1 MPSLCYSVWLHLNFC
16 PTEGAA
22 SATALRV
29 LPGCET
35 GSAEEVPAW
44 LYPDVF
50 GVLRTDLAE
59 LEGGAHLAVE
69 LVLLLGHP
77 HVVLRCGLDRP
88 GEIRVNTAAVR
99 IQITAT
105 HTSLLELTPG
115 RLLQSF
121 SGAV

>member
-1 MPSLCYSVWLHLNFC
+1 M
-16 PTEGAA
+16 AA
-22 SATALRV
+22 R
-29 LPGCET
+29 
-35 GSAEEVPAW
+35 

-77 HVVLRCGLDRP
+77 HVILRCGLDRP

-105 HTSLLELTPG
+105 HTSLLELTAG